1 MEEQNKNSTKFQ
13 VTIAILIL
21 AIIALF
27 ILFFLQRVNLNKL
40 VREKEQEKTAL
51 QKELDSV
58 VVEHNK
64 IKKAY
69 GTLSNSLKA
78 KDSVIQSNAIEIKK
92 LLDTQW
98 EYNKI
103 RKKLAM
109 LQKVAQGYV
118 HQMDSLYT
126 VNRELQ
132 AENDKISQDYKNE
145 QSKNKS
151 LVKDK
156 EELSEKMTQA
166 ALLKA
171 YGVMITPIKL
181 KGGLKEQPTD
191 KASRTDRLRICF
203 TIAENTLIKTG
214 KKIIYVRITRPD
226 NVVVTKSR
234 YDVFVYNGQSI
245 PYSLREDIDYK
256 GQAMNACVVWTKT
269 DTDKPAM
276 KGKYTITIISE
287 EKEIGEGSFEL
298 K

>member
-1 MEEQNKNSTKFQ
+1 MEEQKTNSTKFK
-13 VTIAILIL
+13 VIITILIL
-21 AIIALF
+21 ALIALF
-27 ILFFLQRVNLNKL
+27 ILFFLQRTNLNKL
-40 VREKEQEKTAL
+40 VSEKDKEKAAL

-64 IKKAY
+64 IKTAY

-78 KDSVIQSNAIEIKK
+78 KDSVIQANAVEIKK

-103 RKKLAM
+103 RKKLEL

-118 HQMDSLYT
+118 KQMDSLYT

-132 AENDKISQDYKNE
+132 AENEKISQDYKNE
-145 QSKNKS
+145 QTKNKS

-166 ALLKA
+166 AVLKA
-171 YGVMITPIKL
+171 YGVTVIPIKL
-181 KGGLKEQPTD
+181 KGGQKEQPTD
-191 KASRTDRLRICF
+191 KASRTDRLKICF
-203 TIAENTLIKTG
+203 TIAENSLIKTD

-226 NVVVTKSR
+226 NVVVTKTR
-234 YDVFVYNGQSI
+234 YDTFVYNGQTI

-256 GQAMNACVVWTKT
+256 GQAMNLCVVWTKK

-276 KGKYTITIISE
+276 KGKYTITINSE
-287 EKEIGEGSFEL
+287 DKEIGDGSFEL